1 MSKPVENKK
10 VAILRPVA
18 DGGWVLVNKA
28 TNQQFAYIGE
38 GLPYAEYLP
47 EGWVVEED
55 LKNDYKQEV

>member
-28 TNQQFAYIGE
+28 TNQQFAYIGKD
-38 GLPYAEYLP
+38 LPYAEYLP